1 MYSSC
6 IRSNSHVYIF
16 NSNDADARTVRPY
29 LLGLVILR
37 PKIEEIERNVSHICV
52 RHLPISKE
60 KTQRNLHV
68 IDFTDRLM
76 MVLCV
81 FFVFLQGLL

>member
-1 MYSSC
+1 MSAKQSC
-6 IRSNSHVYIF
+6 IYIF
-16 NSNDADARTVRPY
+16 NPNDADARTVRPH
-29 LLGLVILR
+29 LLGLVILCR
-37 PKIEEIERNVSHICV
+37 KTEEIERNVSHIYIQ
-52 RHLPISKE
+52 HSAIGKE

>member
-6 IRSNSHVYIF
+6 VHSNSHVYIF

-29 LLGLVILR
+29 LLGLVILYR
-37 PKIEEIERNVSHICV
+37 KIEEIERNVSYIYIQHSA
-52 RHLPISKE
+52 ISKE

-76 MVLCV
+76 IVLCV

>member
-1 MYSSC
+1 MYSSR

-16 NSNDADARTVRPY
+16 NSNDASARTVRPY
-29 LLGLVILR
+29 LLGLAILR
-37 PKIEEIERNVSHICV
+37 RKIEEVERNVSHIYIQ
-52 RHLPISKE
+52 HLAIGEE

>member
-1 MYSSC
+1 M
-6 IRSNSHVYIF
+6 YIF
-16 NSNDADARTVRPY
+16 NSNDASIRTVRPY
-29 LLGLVILR
+29 LLGLVILCR
-37 PKIEEIERNVSHICV
+37 KIEEIERNVSHIYIQ
-52 RHLPISKE
+52 HSAIGKE
-60 KTQRNLHV
+60 KTQINLNM

>member
-6 IRSNSHVYIF
+6 VHSNSHVYIF

-52 RHLPISKE
+52 RHLPIGKE

-68 IDFTDRLM
+68 IDFTD
-76 MVLCV
+76 
-81 FFVFLQGLL
+81 

>member
-1 MYSSC
+1 M
-6 IRSNSHVYIF
+6 
-16 NSNDADARTVRPY
+16 RPY

-52 RHLPISKE
+52 RHLPIGKE

-76 MVLCV
+76 IVLCV